1 MKRKEKEFD
10 YLDDD
15 YVQVCNQLIGVSEPF
30 KIGGATES
38 LKIDGAQEQIIFQL
52 YLTQNITIGD
62 IVYTAAD
69 PSAK

>member
-1 MKRKEKEFD
+1 MMAP
-10 YLDDD
+10 LS
-15 YVQVCNQLIGVSEPF
+15 NLI
-30 KIGGATES
+30 
-38 LKIDGAQEQIIFQL
+38 QL

>member
-15 YVQVCNQLIGVSEPF
+15 YVQVNYRLIGARELLELMALWSN
-30 KIGGATES
+30 IM
-38 LKIDGAQEQIIFQL
+38 FQL